1 MNTFEFDAKKEPLF
15 TKDSLLN
22 VCVLEDSKCSQKA
35 EMPVKSMGF
44 KFFYINWIGIGFGVG
59 FKYDSEVSP

>member
-22 VCVLEDSKCSQKA
+22 VCVLEDSN
-35 EMPVKSMGF
+35 PRP
-44 KFFYINWIGIGFGVG
+44 FG
-59 FKYDSEVSP
+59 P